1 MTRRRSA
8 HSHSHHR
15 QLIELAALLGTAGL
29 ADLFADLFGRRSS
42 GAEVLAG
49 LGAALV
55 VATFVHHLSIRRA
68 ARAPSSSSVS
78 VSVGTVP
85 PTPAAGVASA
95 VLDAASA
102 SGELW
107 RIRTAVQDSPGR
119 LAVVAGA
126 LAGVGANILSLQVHP
141 VGGGQVL
148 DDFVVLAPAAVD
160 AERLAAAVVAVNGGS
175 PHVAPA
181 ELHSLVDA
189 PTHALSLAGRL
200 GGSDSA
206 AEGVGEL
213 RAVLAELL
221 GARVDESAGEED
233 EGVQETRMVLRVPS
247 SGSVGRAGS
256 VGSADGAEAG
266 CVLVLSRPE
275 VPFTETEFAR
285 ARAMADLAARVCGVF
300 SCR

>member
-1 MTRRRSA
+1 
-8 HSHSHHR
+8 
-15 QLIELAALLGTAGL
+15 
-29 ADLFADLFGRRSS
+29 
-42 GAEVLAG
+42 
-49 LGAALV
+49 
-55 VATFVHHLSIRRA
+55 
-68 ARAPSSSSVS
+68 
-78 VSVGTVP
+78 
-85 PTPAAGVASA
+85 
-95 VLDAASA
+95 
-102 SGELW
+102 
-107 RIRTAVQDSPGR
+107 
-119 LAVVAGA
+119 VVAGA

-141 VGGGQVL
+141 VGDGQVL

-160 AERLAAAVVAVNGGS
+160 AERLAGAVVAVNGGS

-221 GARVDESAGEED
+221 GARVDESADEED

-247 SGSVGRAGS
+247 SGSAGS
-256 VGSADGAEAG
+256 AGSSASAGGTEAG

-285 ARAMADLAARVCGVF
+285 ARAMAELAARVCGVF